1 MVPYVRRQFP
11 DVAPAA
17 WEHPADAAALE
28 ALRAV
33 PGFDRV
39 VAWTFGQLNE
49 WTMGQKLT
57 AESVRATETS
67 APRLTRLFRE
77 VRLALDSPVPVELRV
92 KAFGGINA
100 VTTGV
105 DRPLLV
111 VATEAEAQLE
121 DDQIKVILA
130 HELGH
135 ILSGH
140 VHYKMMLAALLQV
153 GWSTA
158 LLPASLP
165 VFVGVA
171 VAMLH
176 WERMSEL
183 SADRASALVVGGAAP
198 VAATLRRAGGG
209 PGMLWGKAQQLP
221 PRWRPLGT
229 RAARGAERVLARH
242 PPVSER
248 VASLEAWTRSEAWE
262 RMQGGDYPRRS
273 ERPRPGSLD
282 GVRASLGRLRAGW
295 RAMVDPR
302 GTDPGGGD

>member
-1 MVPYVRRQFP
+1 MIPYTRRQFP

-17 WEHPADAAALE
+17 WEHPADAAALD

-39 VAWTFGQLNE
+39 VAKTLGQLNE
-49 WTMGQKLT
+49 RTMGQKLVS
-57 AESVRATETS
+57 ESVPATRAS

-77 VRLALDSPVPVELRV
+77 VRLALDAPVPVELRV
-92 KAFGGINA
+92 KPFGGINA

-111 VATEAEAQLE
+111 VASEAEQLLE
-121 DDQIKVILA
+121 DQHLKAILA

-140 VHYKMMLAALLQV
+140 IHYKMMLAVLLQL

-171 VAMLH
+171 MAMLH

-209 PGMLWGKAQQLP
+209 PGMLWGKAQELP
-221 PRWRPLGT
+221 PRWRALGS
-229 RAARGAERVLARH
+229 RAALGADRVLARH
-242 PPVSER
+242 PPLADR
-248 VASLEAWTRSEAWE
+248 IAALEEWTRSEAWE
-262 RMQGGDYPRRS
+262 RLQGGDYPRRTD
-273 ERPRPGSLD
+273 RPRPGSLD
-282 GVRASLGRLRAGW
+282 GARASWLRLRAGW
-295 RAMVDPR
+295 SAMVNTLGSGAGR
-302 GTDPGGGD
+302 ER